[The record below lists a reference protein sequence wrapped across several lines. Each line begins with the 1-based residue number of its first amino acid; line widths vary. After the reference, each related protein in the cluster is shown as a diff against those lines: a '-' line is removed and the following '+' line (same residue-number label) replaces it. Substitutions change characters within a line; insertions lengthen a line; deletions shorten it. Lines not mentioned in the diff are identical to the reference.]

1 MTTLTANK
9 DFLTVL
15 RERRSIYGI
24 SNASPIPDAKL
35 EQIVADIVRH
45 MPSAYNSQS
54 TRLVL
59 LLSKHHKKFWEIVEE
74 VMQAVMPA
82 ESFRSAQGRL
92 QGFRNGYGTVLF
104 FEDQAVVEGF
114 QQKFPRN
121 QELFPVWSEQTNGM
135 HQYAVWVALEAEGLG
150 ASLQHYNMVEERI
163 KAEWGLPETWRMI
176 AQMPFGS
183 PTQDPRT
190 KEVQPVEERMRVFR

>member
-82 ESFRSAQGRL
+82 ESFRSAQERL

-135 HQYAVWVALEAEGLG
+135 HQYAVWVA
-150 ASLQHYNMVEERI
+150 
-163 KAEWGLPETWRMI
+163 
-176 AQMPFGS
+176 
-183 PTQDPRT
+183 
-190 KEVQPVEERMRVFR
+190 

>member
-1 MTTLTANK
+1 
-9 DFLTVL
+9 
-15 RERRSIYGI
+15 
-24 SNASPIPDAKL
+24 
-35 EQIVADIVRH
+35 

-82 ESFRSAQGRL
+82 ESFRSAQERL

-150 ASLQHYNMVEERI
+150 ASLQHYNMVEERV
-163 KAEWGLPETWRMI
+163 KAEWELPETWRMI

-183 PTQDPRT
+183 PTQQPRT
-190 KEVQPVEERMRVFR
+190 KEVQPVEARMRVFR